1 MIACHERSCADV
13 LLPPIG
19 GHFTMDRHGNADL
32 ARSVGPDLVVP
43 IHYDVF
49 EPIETDVEAFAAALA
64 TDGIRVEVL

>member
-1 MIACHERSCADV
+1 
-13 LLPPIG
+13 
-19 GHFTMDRHGNADL
+19 MDRHGDADL

>member
-1 MIACHERSCADV
+1 VPRAVVCGRVAPANRRALHD
-13 LLPPIG
+13 G
-19 GHFTMDRHGNADL
+19 RHGDADL